1 MAHPIKALAVNNDL
15 FATSPQ
21 QAIHQQATHLQA
33 TPQHVTPL
41 QPQRISEFVFPAGLQ
56 RDGRAVPLPLSLVL
70 SMLGHLSH
78 SSDSRW
84 LSCIGLPHTSKK
96 ECLQSGLD
104 WQRFLQ
110 VFPSNKLAVL
120 ELTERVLQ
128 SGRSHTVVAWLPAA
142 LSEKDMAKLE
152 AAALAGNCQ
161 AILIRHR

>member
-1 MAHPIKALAVNNDL
+1 MALPVEKDL
-15 FATSPQ
+15 FTTHSSDAAPQ
-21 QAIHQQATHLQA
+21 TARC
-33 TPQHVTPL
+33 
-41 QPQRISEFVFPAGLQ
+41 QRISEFVFPGNSQPGA
-56 RDGRAVPLPLSLVL
+56 APLPLSLLL

-110 VFPSNKLAVL
+110 VFPSHKVSVL

-128 SGRSHTVVAWLPAA
+128 AGRSHTVVAWLPAS
-142 LSEKDMAKLE
+142 LSNREADKDLARLE
-152 AAALAGNCQ
+152 QAAAMGNCQ
-161 AILIRHR
+161 GILIRHR

>member
-1 MAHPIKALAVNNDL
+1 MALSVHTASFQALSSEARAIEQDL
-15 FATSPQ
+15 FSIVGEDTAPQ
-21 QAIHQQATHLQA
+21 KARC
-33 TPQHVTPL
+33 
-41 QPQRISEFVFPAGLQ
+41 QRISEFVFPRNSEADA
-56 RDGRAVPLPLSLVL
+56 RPLPLSLIL

-110 VFPSNKLAVL
+110 VFPSNKVAVL

-128 SGRSHTVVAWLPAA
+128 AGRSHTVVAWLPAS
-142 LSEKDMAKLE
+142 LSDKDLARLE
-152 AAALAGNCQ
+152 NAATMGNCQ
-161 AILIRHR
+161 GILIRHR

>member
-1 MAHPIKALAVNNDL
+1 MAVPIKALPIKALPIEAIALNNDL
-15 FATSPQ
+15 FATPQ
-21 QAIHQQATHLQA
+21 PSAL
-33 TPQHVTPL
+33 PL
-41 QPQRISEFVFPAGLQ
+41 QPQRISEFVFPAGIQ
-56 RDGRAVPLPLSLVL
+56 NGRAMPLPLSLVL

-128 SGRSHTVVAWLPAA
+128 AGRSHTVVAWLPIA

>member
-1 MAHPIKALAVNNDL
+1 MALAIQTQTIEQDL
-15 FATSPQ
+15 FSA
-21 QAIHQQATHLQA
+21 QAAEVA
-33 TPQHVTPL
+33 AVNAAAANA
-41 QPQRISEFVFPAGLQ
+41 QRISEFVFPRKHGS
-56 RDGRAVPLPLSLVL
+56 DSSPLPLSLVL

-120 ELTERVLQ
+120 DLVERVLQ
-128 SGRSHTVVAWLPAA
+128 AGRSHTVVAWLPKEVSEDDLMRLENAA
-142 LSEKDMAKLE
+142 T
-152 AAALAGNCQ
+152 AGNCQ
-161 AILIRHR
+161 GILIRHR

>member
-1 MAHPIKALAVNNDL
+1 MALPIEKDL
-15 FATSPQ
+15 FTVSSNDAAAQTAPC
-21 QAIHQQATHLQA
+21 
-33 TPQHVTPL
+33 
-41 QPQRISEFVFPAGLQ
+41 QRISEFVFPSNSA
-56 RDGRAVPLPLSLVL
+56 RSLPLSLVL

-128 SGRSHTVVAWLPAA
+128 AGRSHTVVAWLPAS
-142 LSEKDMAKLE
+142 LSDRDLARLE
-152 AAALAGNCQ
+152 NAAAIGNCQ
-161 AILIRHR
+161 GILIRHR